1 MAQARIVFHL
11 PARHHDDWRAARHL
25 LLFRRIEEVFAPLG
39 AAIVVRDRR
48 DGPFQGGDTLA
59 YDDGDLHI
67 LETGRARGPGVL
79 NASVAYLHPFWHLD
93 PVGVLAE
100 SSIGA
105 RVFDASRVR
114 TKPAKAFYERMQARF
129 PAQRRSRREQ
139 DAEVT
144 RFPAG
149 AISVFLQGPL
159 PEEYGLAYAGGE
171 AMLRAVA
178 LGAGGR
184 AVLVK
189 PHPLAVEHDAGVIA
203 RVMSDGLPV
212 TPTNANVNDMIAA
225 SVATVSA
232 NSACA
237 MEGFLQATPAI
248 LFGPSDFHHL
258 AETVRQP
265 EDFPRALARVLAGPK
280 PDYAR
285 FLFWYFARNCLNVAG
300 AAFGEKVLTIFARAG
315 FPPDRLGIRADMG

>member
-11 PARHHDDWRAARHL
+11 PARYLDEWREARHL
-25 LLFRRIEEVFAPLG
+25 LLFRRIEELFAPLG
-39 AAIVVRDRR
+39 AQIVVRDRR
-48 DGPFQGGDTLA
+48 DGPFQDGATRA

-105 RVFDASRVR
+105 RAFDASRIR
-114 TKPAKAFYERMQARF
+114 TKPARAFYERMQARF
-129 PAQRRSRREQ
+129 PARRQSRREQ
-139 DAEVT
+139 EMQVT

-159 PEEYGLAYAGGE
+159 PEAYGLTYASGE

-178 LGAGGR
+178 QGAGGR

-189 PHPLAVEHDAGVIA
+189 AHPLAVEHDTEVIA
-203 RVMSDGLPV
+203 RVLADGVAV
-212 TPTNANVNDMIAA
+212 TPTQANVNDMIAA

-237 MEGFLQATPAI
+237 IEGFLQRKPAL
-248 LFGPSDFHHL
+248 LFGRSDFHHL
-258 AETVRQP
+258 AETVRHP
-265 EDFPRALARVLAGPK
+265 GGFPQALARVLAAPE

-285 FLFWYFARNCLNVAG
+285 FLFWYFARNCLNVSGSGFAQ
-300 AAFGEKVLTIFARAG
+300 KVLRIFAQAG
-315 FPPDRLGIRADMG
+315 FAPDRLGIRADLG

>member
-11 PARHHDDWRAARHL
+11 PARHCVDWREARHL
-25 LLFRRIEEVFAPLG
+25 LLFRRIEDVFVPLG
-39 AAIVVRDRR
+39 ARIEVRDRR
-48 DGPFQGGDTLA
+48 DGPFQAGETLA
-59 YDDGDLHI
+59 YGDGDLHI

-93 PVGVLAE
+93 ALGVLAE
-100 SSIGA
+100 SSIGGRA
-105 RVFDASRVR
+105 FDPARVR
-114 TKPAKAFYERMQARF
+114 TQPAKAFFERLQGRY

-139 DAEVT
+139 LAAVT

-159 PEEYGLAYAGGE
+159 PEENGLAYASGE

-178 LGAGGR
+178 QGAGGR

-189 PHPLAVEHDAGVIA
+189 AHPLALEHDTEVMA
-203 RVMSDGLPV
+203 RVMASGLPI
-212 TPTNANVNDMIAA
+212 TPTNANVTDMIAA
-225 SVATVSA
+225 SVVTVSA

-237 MEGFLQATPAI
+237 IEGFLQRTPAI

-258 AETVRQP
+258 AETVRHPAQFEP
-265 EDFPRALARVLAGPK
+265 ALQRVLAAPE

-285 FLFWYFARNCLNVAG
+285 FLFWYFARNCLNVSGAGFAQKVLAIFAG
-300 AAFGEKVLTIFARAG
+300 AGFA
-315 FPPDRLGIRADMG
+315 PDRLGIRADMG